1 MSTEHRIIL
10 TALTLLLTAG
20 PAMASEQSKILYS
33 RGLVEIAAERDRE
46 ALKLFDA
53 AVAADGTDAMALYY
67 RGVTRGRLG
76 DDEGAVAD
84 LEAALRQRPEFDRAS
99 FELGLALL
107 RLGRAAEAKDPLLAA
122 RDDREVGS
130 RATLYAGI
138 ALLRLGKLDESDALL
153 QEASTFEDQQQAATY
168 YRGVVAY
175 QQGRR
180 YGARSLL
187 EEVIAADP
195 DAATATEARA
205 ILEEIGT
212 DPRPYVLS
220 AFTGFQ
226 YDSNVLL
233 APTGNAVQN
242 DLRISEESDTRSVL
256 GAAARWTPLRGDFGR
271 MQVGYDFHQSLHF
284 DLREFDIQSHGVGGD
299 ISGNRGRWDWGT
311 YAWYDF
317 HLLDGSRFLSRLA
330 FLPWVGWRADEHWR
344 TELSLRLRH
353 DDFYGDEFGVRDAS
367 HLLAGLRQF
376 GYLTDDR
383 FGWIGYR
390 HEVVDPS
397 SDAVPSRRFGLDAHE
412 FELGGSWAVGSR
424 VGFEA
429 DYTFRA
435 ETYSQASKVRF
446 DGGSGLQAR
455 RRDDVHRAQAAIR
468 VTLTDHFALV
478 GGVGMTDS
486 RSTQRAFRYD
496 RWVTSL
502 TIEAQL

>member
-1 MSTEHRIIL
+1 MSTDNRTIL
-10 TALTLLLTAG
+10 AAVALLLAAG
-20 PAMASEQSKILYS
+20 PAVASEQSKILYS
-33 RGLVEIAAERDRE
+33 RGLVEIAAERDHE
-46 ALKLFDA
+46 ALALFDA
-53 AVAADGTDAMALYY
+53 AVAADSTDAMALYY

-84 LEAALRQRPEFDRAS
+84 LGAALEERPDFDRAA

-107 RLGRAAEAKDPLLAA
+107 RLGRAAEAKEPLLAA

-138 ALLRLGKLDESDALL
+138 ALLRLGELDESDALL
-153 QEASTFEDQQQAATY
+153 QEAGAFEDQQQAAMY

-187 EEVIAADP
+187 QEVVAADP
-195 DAATATEARA
+195 DAAMATEARA

-212 DPRPYVLS
+212 ESRPYQLS

-242 DLRISEESDTRSVL
+242 DLRISEESDVRSVF

-284 DLREFDIQSHGVGGD
+284 DLREFDVQSHGVGGD
-299 ISGNRGRWDWGT
+299 ISGNRGPWDWGT

-344 TELSLRLRH
+344 TEVSLRLRH

-376 GYLTDDR
+376 GYLTDER

-397 SDAVPSRRFGLDAHE
+397 SDEVSSRRFGLDAHE
-412 FELGGSWAVGSR
+412 FEFGGTWAVGSR
-424 VGFEA
+424 VSFEA
-429 DYTFRA
+429 DYAFRA
-435 ETYSQASKVRF
+435 ESYSRASMVRF

-455 RRDDVHRAQAAIR
+455 RRDDVHRGQAAVR
-468 VTLTDHFALV
+468 VTLTDHFAFV
-478 GGVGMTDS
+478 GGIGVTDS
-486 RSTQRAFRYD
+486 RSTQAAFRYD
-496 RWVTSL
+496 RWLTSL
-502 TIEAQL
+502 SIEARL